1 MTVLEAMHQSLV
13 SPLIL
18 ADELGIGKTWIDRLL
33 SSMEYIPETGC
44 WVWQKAKTKG
54 YGVVR
59 VRKLSASLFP
69 VHRLCHE
76 LAYGP
81 VPADRHVHHRTE
93 EPIRCI
99 GRACGNP
106 EHTLSVAP
114 REHIVELTPGSASN
128 IAAHRDCCA
137 KGHPY
142 TEENT
147 RRDGE
152 GRHCREC
159 EKQYAQAARD
169 KERGTR
175 PKFRW
180 HQEKRR
186 THCKNGHLV
195 AGDNAYWQQTERG
208 LYASCMIC
216 RRRGPNWKN
225 HETPPAT

>member
-1 MTVLEAMHQSLV
+1 MTVLEATQKAIV
-13 SPLIL
+13 SPLIF
-18 ADELGIGKTWIDRLL
+18 ADELGIGKEWIDRLL
-33 SSMEYIPETGC
+33 AGMEYIPASGC
-44 WVWQKAKTKG
+44 WEWKKAKTKG

-59 VRKLSASLFP
+59 VRKFSTSLLP

-81 VPADRHVHHRTE
+81 VPKDRHVHHMTE
-93 EPIRCI
+93 QPIGCI

-106 EHTLSVAP
+106 EHTLSLTP

-142 TEENT
+142 TEENMRMDGSV
-147 RRDGE
+147 RR
-152 GRHCREC
+152 CRQC
-159 EKQYAQAARD
+159 AKQYAQKQRD
-169 KERGTR
+169 IERGTR
-175 PKFRW
+175 PKGRW

-186 THCKNGHLV
+186 THCKMGHLV
-195 AGDNAYWQQTERG
+195 AGENAYWQQTERG

-216 RRRGPNWKN
+216 RGRGPK
-225 HETPPAT
+225 EES